1 LVPESPT
8 GTDEVVDSALGWL
21 AQRQQVS
28 VSRLAWTL
36 GDQVRRPRSI
46 VTPLVV
52 RAPDGSQHRFWL
64 KTLRGPDD
72 RSLAPDDATVAAWR
86 QMVDRTL
93 LVQQRVRD
101 ALAPLGVDMPLVI
114 AHDLEQRSIVSTHV
128 EGTPY
133 GRLTRHA
140 VGPRRGALLE
150 AMRHVGRSI
159 AALER
164 VAPPTAAWSTERVT
178 GLVARW
184 LPVASRVLPD
194 GDRRLEATGD
204 ELIAALQSGP
214 RAVWMHGDLSLTN
227 VLSGR
232 GRTLSL
238 IDFEY
243 ADSPAGSDIGVFG
256 ARLELQGGG
265 NLGGTAAAAV
275 AALVEGYGAPEV
287 TAVPG
292 FRFMQIKKAF
302 QHLSR
307 PPSRRHRLL
316 AGARAATT
324 ARRILDRSLAP
335 A

>member
-1 LVPESPT
+1 MPESPT
-8 GTDEVVDSALGWL
+8 GTDEAVDAAVGWL
-21 AQRQQVS
+21 AQRRQVS
-28 VSRLAWTL
+28 ASSLAWAL
-36 GDQVRRPRSI
+36 GDEVRRPRSI
-46 VTPLVV
+46 VTPLFV

-72 RSLAPDDATVAAWR
+72 RSPAPDDGTLAAWR

-93 LVQQRVRD
+93 LVQERVRD

-114 AHDLEQRSIVSTHV
+114 AHDLEHRSIVNTHV

-150 AMRHVGRSI
+150 AMRHVGSAV

-164 VAPPTAAWSTERVT
+164 VAPPTAAWSTDRVS

-184 LPVASRVLPD
+184 LPLASRILPD

-204 ELIAALQSGP
+204 ELVAALRSGP
-214 RAVWMHGDLSLTN
+214 HAVWMHGDLSLTN

-243 ADSPAGSDIGVFG
+243 RDSPAGSDIGIFA

-265 NLGGTAAAAV
+265 NLGGTAAAAM
-275 AALVEGYGAPEV
+275 AALVEGYGDPDV
-287 TAVPG
+287 TTVPG

-307 PPSRRHRLL
+307 APSRRHRLL
-316 AGARAATT
+316 AGAHAAKT
-324 ARRILDRSLAP
+324 ARRILERNLAP